1 MKGKIGFDKAVRRY
15 YVSWYDEVAQRT
27 KKIWYYKGLHM
38 YSRDLAEK
46 LLAAMQGDVENGIFL
61 LEKYTRNVHEIAPY
75 LRKWLESIK
84 TTISPGTYKDYRN
97 SIENHLVPFFRQKS
111 LQLHEI
117 KYDTLMELL
126 GTICRDGKGKQN
138 VMYCLHACLDYA
150 WRSNRIPCVPPFP
163 KKKAYN
169 IVEPTIEWLPETRQ
183 RAVIEEI
190 PIEDQPIFWWLKHY
204 LRRPGEAMA
213 LHKEDYKN
221 GIFTVRRGFSAKEE
235 VERTKTGEIHL
246 LPLLAEFRAYIEVEE
261 EKQKRYRVISPYF
274 FVYAHGKKEG
284 KHYTHGVLN
293 SLWDVACRK
302 SGEDIPLYSG
312 LKHSTASQL
321 VNEYGYSIHDLQIAG
336 DWARL
341 ESVRKYAKIEVSTRR
356 AILEKKVVRLKEV
369 CTNLERKSEGNN
381 Q

>member
-1 MKGKIGFDKAVRRY
+1 
-15 YVSWYDEVAQRT
+15 
-27 KKIWYYKGLHM
+27 
-38 YSRDLAEK
+38 
-46 LLAAMQGDVENGIFL
+46 
-61 LEKYTRNVHEIAPY
+61 
-75 LRKWLESIK
+75 
-84 TTISPGTYKDYRN
+84 
-97 SIENHLVPFFRQKS
+97 
-111 LQLHEI
+111 
-117 KYDTLMELL
+117 
-126 GTICRDGKGKQN
+126 
-138 VMYCLHACLDYA
+138 
-150 WRSNRIPCVPPFP
+150 
-163 KKKAYN
+163 
-169 IVEPTIEWLPETRQ
+169 
-183 RAVIEEI
+183 
-190 PIEDQPIFWWLKHY
+190 
-204 LRRPGEAMA
+204 MA